1 MLLPWERKWHHKLYF
16 ISSFPKVIVKNEKK
30 YTKKPNEKTP
40 NPHPHPPQ
48 KNQNPKA
55 QKIKT
60 NQQSKTKPKTHQ
72 HI

>member
-1 MLLPWERKWHHKLYF
+1 MLLPWERKWHQKLYF

-30 YTKKPNEKTP
+30 NIQKNQTKKPQTPTPPKKT
-40 NPHPHPPQ
+40 
-48 KNQNPKA
+48 QNPKA